1 MTYYIDDYNST
12 YTIHETTFTNPVNGN
27 PTLLFVLVN
36 ESGTVLRASA
46 DTWSPKTW
54 VSDFGLRP
62 AVSA

>member
-1 MTYYIDDYNST
+1 MNTYIDDYNCV

-36 ESGTVLRASA
+36 ESGTVLRAA
-46 DTWSPKTW
+46 TETWSPKTW
-54 VSDFGLRP
+54 VNDFGLRP